1 MAWGIGGWVGS
12 CLLRE
17 IGLHA
22 FDQWRQH
29 VNTGLRTTFASQ
41 FNSEISLV
49 DVLPP
54 EVTNEYFKR
63 CTGATFLIN
72 PAKGPQ

>member
-1 MAWGIGGWVGS
+1 VGS

-22 FDQWRQH
+22 FHQSRQH
-29 VNTGLRTTFASQ
+29 VNTGLRTTFADQ
-41 FNSEISLV
+41 FNSEVSLV
-49 DVLPP
+49 DVLPS
-54 EVTNEYFKR
+54 EATNEYFKR
-63 CTGATFLIN
+63 RTGATYLIN